1 MIPVECGAALVN
13 TCGNPL
19 NQEGNIMDV
28 LKAQYEARAKDLEAA
43 KAIVDLCATEDRA
56 MTVDER
62 VTFDRTTEE
71 FSRRSAMIEELKRM
85 SAHEAE
91 VRASQAG
98 AEDQIRPV
106 GQVVKPS
113 NDVET
118 IRSMARGEIRSAE
131 FGARENRDVLTSS
144 TGSPVPTNFFDSV
157 ILLAKAVGPM
167 LTVGTTLNTAGGE
180 NLQIPRLSTYSVGT
194 VNAQAAT
201 LGESDPAFSAF
212 ITLGAFKYGFLTQIS
227 RELLEDS
234 GVDILAL
241 LAQNCGIALGSAV
254 STALTTGTDTTE
266 PNGIV
271 TASGSALIGG
281 TGLATTGAFTYE
293 DLVSLY
299 YSLDPAARALPGVG
313 FMAKGSSIAAMRTL
327 KDGAGNFVF
336 QPAMSESTPDRVL
349 GVPLI
354 ENPAMAAIAASA
366 KSVICGHF
374 PSYYVRT
381 VGGIRLDRS
390 DDFAFSSD
398 LITFRCTFR
407 VDGDLPQT
415 SHVKHFV
422 GAAT

>member
-1 MIPVECGAALVN
+1 
-13 TCGNPL
+13 
-19 NQEGNIMDV
+19 MDV
-28 LKAQYEARAKDLEAA
+28 LKAQYDARAKDLEAA

-56 MTVDER
+56 MTVDEK

-85 SAHEAE
+85 SVHEAE
-91 VRASQAG
+91 VRASQEG
-98 AEDQIRPV
+98 HEDQIRPV

-118 IRSMARGEIRSAE
+118 IRSLARGEIRSAD
-131 FGARENRDVLTSS
+131 FGMERRDVLTSS
-144 TGSPVPTNFFDSV
+144 TGAPVPTSFYDQV
-157 ILLAKAVGPM
+157 IMLAKAVGPM
-167 LTVGTTLNTAGGE
+167 LEVGTTLNTAGGE

-194 VNAQAAT
+194 VNAQGAT

-234 GVDILAL
+234 GVDILSL
-241 LAQNCGIALGSAV
+241 LAMNCGTALGFAV
-254 STALTTGTDTTE
+254 NTALTTGTDTTE

-293 DLVSLY
+293 NLVSLY

-313 FMAKGSSIAAMRTL
+313 FMAKGSSIAAMRVL

-349 GVPLI
+349 GVPLY

-366 KSVICGHF
+366 KSVIAGHF

>member
-1 MIPVECGAALVN
+1 
-13 TCGNPL
+13 
-19 NQEGNIMDV
+19 MDV

-71 FSRRSAMIEELKRM
+71 FSRRSTMIEELKRM

-91 VRASQAG
+91 VRASQEG
-98 AEDQIRPV
+98 HEDQIRPV
-106 GQVVKPS
+106 GQIAAPS
-113 NDVET
+113 NDVAT
-118 IRSMARGEIRSAE
+118 IRSLARGEIRSAD
-131 FGARENRDVLTSS
+131 FGMERRDVLTSS
-144 TGSPVPTNFFDSV
+144 TGAPVPTSFYDQV
-157 ILLAKAVGPM
+157 IMLAKAVGPM
-167 LTVGTTLNTAGGE
+167 LNVSTIINTAGGE
-180 NLQIPRLSTYSVGT
+180 TIQVPRLATYSVGT

-201 LGESDPAFSAF
+201 LGESDPTFSSFVNLTAW
-212 ITLGAFKYGFLTQIS
+212 KYGFLTQIS

-293 DLVSLY
+293 NLVSLY
-299 YSLDPAARALPGVG
+299 YSLDPAARALPGIG

-354 ENPAMAAIAASA
+354 ENPAMAAIGASA

-398 LITFRCTFR
+398 LITFRCTYR

>member
-1 MIPVECGAALVN
+1 
-13 TCGNPL
+13 
-19 NQEGNIMDV
+19 MDV

-56 MTVDER
+56 MTVDEK

-91 VRASQAG
+91 VRASQEG
-98 AEDQIRPV
+98 HEDQIRPV

-118 IRSMARGEIRSAE
+118 IRSLARGEIRSSE
-131 FGARENRDVLTSS
+131 FGPIQTRDVTTSS
-144 TGSPVPTNFFDSV
+144 TGSPVSTNFYDQV
-157 ILLAKAVGPM
+157 IMLARAIGPM
-167 LTVGTTLNTAGGE
+167 LRVSTILNTAGGE

-194 VNAQAAT
+194 VSAQAAT
-201 LGESDPAFSAF
+201 IGESDPVFGSFVTLSAY
-212 ITLGAFKYGFLTQIS
+212 KYSFLTQIS
-227 RELLEDS
+227 AELLSDS
-234 GVDILAL
+234 GVNILDL
-241 LAQNCGIALGSAV
+241 LAMNCANALGVAV
-254 STALTTGTDTTE
+254 NTALTTGTAGAVE
-266 PNGIV
+266 PNGVV

-281 TGLATTGAFTYE
+281 TGLAVTGAFTYE
-293 DLVSLY
+293 NLVSLY

-349 GVPLI
+349 GVPLY
-354 ENPAMAAIAASA
+354 ENPAMAAIGASA
-366 KSVICGHF
+366 KSVIAGHF

-390 DDFAFSSD
+390 DDFAFSAD
-398 LITFRCTFR
+398 LVTFRCTFR
-407 VDGDLPQT
+407 VDGNLPQT
-415 SHVKHFV
+415 SHIKHFV

>member
-1 MIPVECGAALVN
+1 
-13 TCGNPL
+13 
-19 NQEGNIMDV
+19 MDV

-43 KAIVDLCATEDRA
+43 KAIVDLCAIEDRA

-91 VRASQAG
+91 VRASQEG
-98 AEDQIRPV
+98 HEDQIRPV
-106 GQVVKPS
+106 AQVVAPS
-113 NDVET
+113 NDVAT
-118 IRSMARGEIRSAE
+118 IRSLARGEIRSAD
-131 FGARENRDVLTSS
+131 FGNERRDVLTSS
-144 TGSPVPTNFFDSV
+144 TGAPVPTSFYDQV
-157 ILLAKAVGPM
+157 IMLAKAVGPM
-167 LTVGTTLNTAGGE
+167 LDVGTTLNTTGGE
-180 NLQIPRLSTYSVGT
+180 SLQIPRLATYSVGT

-234 GVDILAL
+234 GVDILSL
-241 LAQNCGIALGSAV
+241 LAMNCGTALGFAV
-254 STALTTGTDTTE
+254 NTALTTGTDTTE

-293 DLVSLY
+293 NLVSLY

-415 SHVKHFV
+415 SHVKHFI

>member
-1 MIPVECGAALVN
+1 
-13 TCGNPL
+13 
-19 NQEGNIMDV
+19 MDV

-56 MTVDER
+56 MTVDEK

-91 VRASQAG
+91 VRASQEG
-98 AEDQIRPV
+98 HEDQIRPV
-106 GQVVKPS
+106 GQIAAPS
-113 NDVET
+113 NDVAT
-118 IRSMARGEIRSAE
+118 IRSLARGEIRSAD
-131 FGARENRDVLTSS
+131 FGMERRDVLTSS
-144 TGSPVPTNFFDSV
+144 TGAPVPTSFYDQV
-157 ILLAKAVGPM
+157 IMLAKAVGPM
-167 LTVGTTLNTAGGE
+167 LNVSTIINTAGGDTI
-180 NLQIPRLSTYSVGT
+180 QVPRLATYSVGT

-201 LGESDPAFSAF
+201 LGESDPTFSSFVNLTAW
-212 ITLGAFKYGFLTQIS
+212 KYGFLTQIS

-293 DLVSLY
+293 NLVSLY

-354 ENPAMAAIAASA
+354 ENPAMAAIGASA

-398 LITFRCTFR
+398 LITFRCTYR

>member
-1 MIPVECGAALVN
+1 
-13 TCGNPL
+13 
-19 NQEGNIMDV
+19 MDV

-56 MTVDER
+56 MTVDEK

-91 VRASQAG
+91 VRASQEG
-98 AEDQIRPV
+98 HEDQIRPV
-106 GQVVKPS
+106 GHVVKPS

-118 IRSMARGEIRSAE
+118 IRSLARGEIRSAE
-131 FGARENRDVLTSS
+131 FGQERRDVLTSS
-144 TGSPVPTNFFDSV
+144 TGAPVPTSFYDQV
-157 ILLAKAVGPM
+157 IMLARAVGPM
-167 LTVGTTLNTAGGE
+167 LNVATTLNTAGGE

-234 GVDILAL
+234 GVDILDL
-241 LAQNCGIALGSAV
+241 LAMNCGNALGFAV
-254 STALTTGTDTTE
+254 NTALTTGTDTTE
-266 PNGIV
+266 PNGVV
-271 TASGSALIGG
+271 TASGSGITGG
-281 TGLATTGAFTYE
+281 TAVSGAFTYE
-293 DLVSLY
+293 NLVSLY
-299 YSLDPAARALPGVG
+299 YSLDPAARALPGIG

-349 GVPLI
+349 GVPLY

-366 KSVICGHF
+366 KSVIAGHF

-398 LITFRCTFR
+398 LITFRCSYR

-415 SHVKHFV
+415 SHIKHFI
-422 GAAT
+422 GAGT

>member
-1 MIPVECGAALVN
+1 
-13 TCGNPL
+13 
-19 NQEGNIMDV
+19 MDV

-62 VTFDRTTEE
+62 LTFDRTTEE
-71 FSRRSAMIEELKRM
+71 FSRRTTMIEELKRM

-91 VRASQAG
+91 VRASQVG
-98 AEDQIRPV
+98 HEDEVRPV

-131 FGARENRDVLTSS
+131 FGANERRDVLTSS
-144 TGSPVPTNFFDSV
+144 TGSPVPTSFFDSV
-157 ILLAKAVGPM
+157 IMLARAVGPM
-167 LTVGTTLNTAGGE
+167 LAVSTTINTTGGE
-180 NLQIPRLSTYSVGT
+180 NLQIPRLATYSVGT
-194 VNAQAAT
+194 VSAQAAII
-201 LGESDPAFSAF
+201 GESDPTFGSFVTLSAY
-212 ITLGAFKYGFLTQIS
+212 KYSFLTQIS
-227 RELLEDS
+227 AELLSDT
-234 GVDILAL
+234 GVNILDL
-241 LAQNCGIALGSAV
+241 LAMNCGNALGFAV
-254 STALTTGTDTTE
+254 NTALTTGTAGAVE
-266 PNGIV
+266 PNGVV

-281 TGLATTGAFTYE
+281 TGLAETGAFTYE
-293 DLVSLY
+293 NLVSLY

-349 GVPLI
+349 GVPLY
-354 ENPAMAAIAASA
+354 ENPAMAAIGASA
-366 KSVICGHF
+366 KSVIAGHF

-390 DDFAFSSD
+390 DDFAFSQD
-398 LITFRCTFR
+398 LVTFRCTYR
-407 VDGDLPQT
+407 VDGNLPQT
-415 SHVKHFV
+415 SHIKHFV

>member
-1 MIPVECGAALVN
+1 
-13 TCGNPL
+13 
-19 NQEGNIMDV
+19 MDV

-56 MTVDER
+56 MTVDEK

-71 FSRRSAMIEELKRM
+71 FSRRSTMIEELKRM

-91 VRASQAG
+91 VRASQEG
-98 AEDQIRPV
+98 AEDQVRPV
-106 GQVVKPS
+106 GQIVKPS

-118 IRSMARGEIRSAE
+118 IRSMARGEIRSAD
-131 FGARENRDVLTSS
+131 FGLERRDVLTSS
-144 TGSPVPTNFFDSV
+144 TGAPVPTSFYDQV
-157 ILLAKAVGPM
+157 IMLAKAVGPM
-167 LTVGTTLNTAGGE
+167 LDVGTTLNTAGGE
-180 NLQIPRLSTYSVGT
+180 SIQIPRLSTYSVGT

-234 GVDILAL
+234 GVDILSL
-241 LAQNCGIALGSAV
+241 LAMNCGTALGFAV
-254 STALTTGTDTTE
+254 NTALTTGTDTTE

-293 DLVSLY
+293 NLVSLY

>member
-1 MIPVECGAALVN
+1 
-13 TCGNPL
+13 
-19 NQEGNIMDV
+19 MDV

-91 VRASQAG
+91 VRASQEG
-98 AEDQIRPV
+98 HEDQIRPV
-106 GQVVKPS
+106 GQVIAPS
-113 NDVET
+113 NDLTT
-118 IRSMARGEIRSAE
+118 IRSLARGEIRSAD
-131 FGARENRDVLTSS
+131 FGMERRDILTSS
-144 TGSPVPTNFFDSV
+144 TGSPVSTNFYDQV
-157 ILLAKAVGPM
+157 IMLAKAVGPM
-167 LTVGTTLNTAGGE
+167 LNVSTIINTAGGE
-180 NLQIPRLSTYSVGT
+180 TIQVPRLATYSVGT

-201 LGESDPAFSAF
+201 LGESDPTFSSFVNLTAW
-212 ITLGAFKYGFLTQIS
+212 KYGFLTQIS

-293 DLVSLY
+293 NLVSLY

-349 GVPLI
+349 GVPLY
-354 ENPAMAAIAASA
+354 ENPAMAAIGAST
-366 KSVICGHF
+366 KSVIAGHF

>member
-1 MIPVECGAALVN
+1 
-13 TCGNPL
+13 
-19 NQEGNIMDV
+19 MDV

-56 MTVDER
+56 MTVDEK

-91 VRASQAG
+91 VRASQEG
-98 AEDQIRPV
+98 HEDQIRPV

-118 IRSMARGEIRSAE
+118 IRSLARGEIRSAE
-131 FGARENRDVLTSS
+131 FGQERRDVLTSS
-144 TGSPVPTNFFDSV
+144 TGAPVPTSFYDQV
-157 ILLAKAVGPM
+157 IMLARAVGPM
-167 LTVGTTLNTAGGE
+167 LNVATTLNTAGGE

-234 GVDILAL
+234 GVDILDL
-241 LAQNCGIALGSAV
+241 LAMNCGNALGFAV
-254 STALTTGTDTTE
+254 NTALTTGTDTTE
-266 PNGIV
+266 PNGVV
-271 TASGSALIGG
+271 TASGSGITGG
-281 TGLATTGAFTYE
+281 TAVSGAFTYE
-293 DLVSLY
+293 NLVSLY
-299 YSLDPAARALPGVG
+299 YSLDPAARALPGIG

-336 QPAMSESTPDRVL
+336 QPSMSESTPDRVL
-349 GVPLI
+349 GVPLY
-354 ENPAMAAIAASA
+354 ENPAMAAIATSA
-366 KSVICGHF
+366 KSVLAGHF

-415 SHVKHFV
+415 SHIKHFI
-422 GAAT
+422 GAGT

>member
-1 MIPVECGAALVN
+1 
-13 TCGNPL
+13 
-19 NQEGNIMDV
+19 MDV
-28 LKAQYEARAKDLEAA
+28 LKAQYEARAKDLEVA

-91 VRASQAG
+91 VRASQEG
-98 AEDQIRPV
+98 HEDQIRPV

-118 IRSMARGEIRSAE
+118 IRSLARGEIRSAE
-131 FGARENRDVLTSS
+131 FGQERRDVLTSS
-144 TGSPVPTNFFDSV
+144 TGAPVPTSFYDQV
-157 ILLAKAVGPM
+157 IMLARAVGPM
-167 LTVGTTLNTAGGE
+167 LNVATTINTAGGE

-212 ITLGAFKYGFLTQIS
+212 VTLGAFKYGFLTQIS

-234 GVDILAL
+234 GVNILDL
-241 LAQNCGIALGSAV
+241 LAMNCGNALGFAV
-254 STALTTGTDTTE
+254 NTGLTTGDGGASE
-266 PNGIV
+266 PNGVV

-293 DLVSLY
+293 NLVSLY
-299 YSLDPAARALPGVG
+299 YSLDPAARALPGIG

-349 GVPLI
+349 GVPLY

-366 KSVICGHF
+366 KSVIAGHF

-390 DDFAFSSD
+390 DDFAFSAD
-398 LITFRCTFR
+398 LVTFRCTFR

-415 SHVKHFV
+415 SHIKHFV

>member
-1 MIPVECGAALVN
+1 
-13 TCGNPL
+13 
-19 NQEGNIMDV
+19 
-28 LKAQYEARAKDLEAA
+28 
-43 KAIVDLCATEDRA
+43 
-56 MTVDER
+56 
-62 VTFDRTTEE
+62 
-71 FSRRSAMIEELKRM
+71 
-85 SAHEAE
+85 
-91 VRASQAG
+91 
-98 AEDQIRPV
+98 
-106 GQVVKPS
+106 
-113 NDVET
+113 
-118 IRSMARGEIRSAE
+118 
-131 FGARENRDVLTSS
+131 
-144 TGSPVPTNFFDSV
+144 
-157 ILLAKAVGPM
+157 M
-167 LTVGTTLNTAGGE
+167 LGVGTTLNTAGGE

-201 LGESDPAFSAF
+201 LGESDPVFSAF
-212 ITLGAFKYGFLTQIS
+212 VTLSAFKYGFLTQIS

-234 GVDILAL
+234 GVDILSL
-241 LAQNCGIALGSAV
+241 LAMNCGTALGFAV
-254 STALTTGTDTTE
+254 NTALTTGTDTTE

-293 DLVSLY
+293 NLVSLY

-398 LITFRCTFR
+398 LITFRCTYR

>member
-1 MIPVECGAALVN
+1 
-13 TCGNPL
+13 
-19 NQEGNIMDV
+19 MDV

-71 FSRRSAMIEELKRM
+71 FSRRSTMIEELKRM

-91 VRASQAG
+91 VRASQVG

-113 NDVET
+113 NDVDT
-118 IRSMARGEIRSAE
+118 IRSLARGEIRSAE

-144 TGSPVPTNFFDSV
+144 TGSPVPTSFFDSV
-157 ILLAKAVGPM
+157 IMLARAVGPM
-167 LTVGTTLNTAGGE
+167 LAVSTTINTAGGE
-180 NLQIPRLSTYSVGT
+180 NLQIPRLSTYSVGS

-234 GVDILAL
+234 GVNILDL
-241 LAQNCGIALGSAV
+241 LAMNCGNALGFV
-254 STALTTGTDTTE
+254 VNNDLTVGTGTTQST
-266 PNGIV
+266 GVV

-293 DLVSLY
+293 NLVSLY

-354 ENPAMAAIAASA
+354 ENPAMAAIGASA
-366 KSVICGHF
+366 KSVIAGHF

-390 DDFAFSSD
+390 DDFAFSAD
-398 LITFRCTFR
+398 LVTFRCTFR
-407 VDGDLPQT
+407 VDGNLPQT
-415 SHVKHFV
+415 SHIKHFV

>member
-1 MIPVECGAALVN
+1 
-13 TCGNPL
+13 
-19 NQEGNIMDV
+19 MDV

-91 VRASQAG
+91 VRASQEG
-98 AEDQIRPV
+98 HEDQIRPV
-106 GQVVKPS
+106 GQIVKPS

-118 IRSMARGEIRSAE
+118 IRSLARGEIRSAD
-131 FGARENRDVLTSS
+131 FGNERRDVLTSS
-144 TGSPVPTNFFDSV
+144 TGAPVPTSFYDQV
-157 ILLAKAVGPM
+157 IMLAKAVGPM
-167 LTVGTTLNTAGGE
+167 LTVATTINTTGGE
-180 NLQIPRLSTYSVGT
+180 SLQLPRLSTYSVGT
-194 VNAQAAT
+194 VNTQAAT

-254 STALTTGTDTTE
+254 STALTTGTDRTE

-293 DLVSLY
+293 NLVSLY

-349 GVPLI
+349 GVPLY

-366 KSVICGHF
+366 KSVIAGHF

>member
-1 MIPVECGAALVN
+1 
-13 TCGNPL
+13 
-19 NQEGNIMDV
+19 MDV

-91 VRASQAG
+91 VRASQEG
-98 AEDQIRPV
+98 HEDQIRPV
-106 GQVVKPS
+106 GQVIAPS
-113 NDVET
+113 NDLTT
-118 IRSMARGEIRSAE
+118 IRSLARGEIRSAD
-131 FGARENRDVLTSS
+131 FGMERRDILTSS
-144 TGSPVPTNFFDSV
+144 TGSPVSTNFYDQV
-157 ILLAKAVGPM
+157 IMLAKAVGPM
-167 LTVGTTLNTAGGE
+167 LNVSTIINTAGGE
-180 NLQIPRLSTYSVGT
+180 TIQVPRLATYSVGT

-201 LGESDPAFSAF
+201 LGESDPTFSSFVNLTAW
-212 ITLGAFKYGFLTQIS
+212 KYGFLTQIS

-293 DLVSLY
+293 NLVSLY

-349 GVPLI
+349 GVP
-354 ENPAMAAIAASA
+354 
-366 KSVICGHF
+366 
-374 PSYYVRT
+374 
-381 VGGIRLDRS
+381 
-390 DDFAFSSD
+390 
-398 LITFRCTFR
+398 
-407 VDGDLPQT
+407 
-415 SHVKHFV
+415 
-422 GAAT
+422 

>member
-1 MIPVECGAALVN
+1 
-13 TCGNPL
+13 
-19 NQEGNIMDV
+19 MDV

-56 MTVDER
+56 MTVDEK

-91 VRASQAG
+91 VRASQEG
-98 AEDQIRPV
+98 HEDQIRPV

-118 IRSMARGEIRSAE
+118 IRSLARGEIRSAD
-131 FGARENRDVLTSS
+131 FGMERRDVTTSS
-144 TGSPVPTNFFDSV
+144 TGAPVSTNFYDQV

-167 LTVGTTLNTAGGE
+167 LTVATTLNTAGGE

-212 ITLGAFKYGFLTQIS
+212 VTLGAFKYGFLTQIS

-293 DLVSLY
+293 NLVSLY

>member
-1 MIPVECGAALVN
+1 
-13 TCGNPL
+13 
-19 NQEGNIMDV
+19 MDV

-56 MTVDER
+56 MTVDEK

-91 VRASQAG
+91 VRASQEG
-98 AEDQIRPV
+98 HEDQIRPV
-106 GQVVKPS
+106 GQVAAPS
-113 NDVET
+113 NDVAT
-118 IRSMARGEIRSAE
+118 IRSLARGEIRSAD
-131 FGARENRDVLTSS
+131 FGMERRDVLTSS
-144 TGSPVPTNFFDSV
+144 TGAPVPTSFFDQV
-157 ILLAKAVGPM
+157 IMLAKAVGPM
-167 LTVGTTLNTAGGE
+167 LDVGTTLNTTGGE
-180 NLQIPRLSTYSVGT
+180 SLQIPRLSTYSVGT

-234 GVDILAL
+234 GVDILSL
-241 LAQNCGIALGSAV
+241 LAMNCGTALGFAV
-254 STALTTGTDTTE
+254 NTALTTGTDTTE

-293 DLVSLY
+293 NLVSLY

-366 KSVICGHF
+366 KSVIAGHF

>member
-1 MIPVECGAALVN
+1 
-13 TCGNPL
+13 
-19 NQEGNIMDV
+19 MDV

-62 VTFDRTTEE
+62 AAFDRTTEE

-91 VRASQAG
+91 VRASQEG
-98 AEDQIRPV
+98 HEDQIRPV

-118 IRSMARGEIRSAE
+118 IRSLARGEIRSAE
-131 FGARENRDVLTSS
+131 FAPERRDILTSS
-144 TGSPVPTNFFDSV
+144 TGAPVPTSFFDQV
-157 ILLAKAVGPM
+157 IMLARAVGPM
-167 LTVGTTLNTAGGE
+167 LNVSTTLNTAGGE

-194 VNAQAAT
+194 VNSQAAT
-201 LGESDPAFSAF
+201 LGESDSQFSSF
-212 ITLGAFKYGFLTQIS
+212 ITLGAFKYGFLTQVS

-234 GVDILAL
+234 GVNILDL
-241 LAQNCGIALGSAV
+241 LAMNCGNALGFAV
-254 STALTTGTDTTE
+254 NTALTTGTDTTE
-266 PNGIV
+266 PNGVV

-281 TGLATTGAFTYE
+281 TGLSTVGAFTYGN
-293 DLVSLY
+293 LVSLY
-299 YSLDPAARALPGVG
+299 YSLDSAARALPGIG
-313 FMAKGSSIAAMRTL
+313 FMAKGSSIAAMRVL
-327 KDGAGNFVF
+327 QDGAGNFVF
-336 QPAMSESTPDRVL
+336 QPSMSESTPDRVL
-349 GVPLI
+349 GVPLY

-366 KSVICGHF
+366 KSVIAGHF

-398 LITFRCTFR
+398 LVTFRCTYR

-415 SHVKHFV
+415 SHIKHFV

>member
-1 MIPVECGAALVN
+1 MN

-56 MTVDER
+56 MTVDEK

-91 VRASQAG
+91 VRASQEG
-98 AEDQIRPV
+98 HEDQIRPV

-118 IRSMARGEIRSAE
+118 IRSLARGEIRSAE
-131 FGARENRDVLTSS
+131 FGTERRDVLTSS
-144 TGSPVPTNFFDSV
+144 TGAPVPTSFYDQV
-157 ILLAKAVGPM
+157 IMLARAVGPM
-167 LTVGTTLNTAGGE
+167 LSVATTLNTTGGE
-180 NLQIPRLSTYSVGT
+180 SLQIPRLSTYSVGT

-212 ITLGAFKYGFLTQIS
+212 VTLGAFKYGFLTQVS

-234 GVDILAL
+234 GVNILDL
-241 LAQNCGIALGSAV
+241 LAMNCGNALGFAV
-254 STALTTGTDTTE
+254 NTGLTTGDGGSSE
-266 PNGIV
+266 PNGVV

-281 TGLATTGAFTYE
+281 TGLATIGAFTYE
-293 DLVSLY
+293 NLVSLY
-299 YSLDPAARALPGVG
+299 YSLDPAARALPGIG

-349 GVPLI
+349 GVPLY
-354 ENPAMAAIAASA
+354 ENPAMAAIGASA
-366 KSVICGHF
+366 KSVIAGHF

-415 SHVKHFV
+415 SHIKHFV

>member
-1 MIPVECGAALVN
+1 
-13 TCGNPL
+13 
-19 NQEGNIMDV
+19 MDV
-28 LKAQYEARAKDLEAA
+28 LKAQYDARAKDLEAA

-71 FSRRSAMIEELKRM
+71 FSRRSTMIEELKRM

-91 VRASQAG
+91 VRASQEG

-113 NDVET
+113 NDVDT
-118 IRSMARGEIRSAE
+118 IRSLARGEIRSAD

-144 TGSPVPTNFFDSV
+144 TGSPVPTNFFNSV
-157 ILLAKAVGPM
+157 IMLAKAVGPM
-167 LTVGTTLNTAGGE
+167 LSVGTTLNTAGGE

-234 GVDILAL
+234 GVDILSL
-241 LAQNCGIALGSAV
+241 LAMNCGTALGFAV
-254 STALTTGTDTTE
+254 NTALTTGTDTTE

-293 DLVSLY
+293 NLVSLY

>member
-1 MIPVECGAALVN
+1 
-13 TCGNPL
+13 
-19 NQEGNIMDV
+19 MDV
-28 LKAQYEARAKDLEAA
+28 LKAQYDARAKDLEAA

-71 FSRRSAMIEELKRM
+71 FSRRSTMIEELKRM

-91 VRASQAG
+91 VRASQEG

-118 IRSMARGEIRSAE
+118 IRSLARGEIRSAE
-131 FGARENRDVLTSS
+131 FGQERRDVLTTS
-144 TGSPVPTNFFDSV
+144 TGAPVPTSFYDQV
-157 ILLAKAVGPM
+157 IMLARAVGPM
-167 LTVGTTLNTAGGE
+167 LAVSTTINTAGGE
-180 NLQIPRLSTYSVGT
+180 SLQIPRLATYSVGT

-234 GVDILAL
+234 GVNILDL
-241 LAQNCGIALGSAV
+241 LAMNCGNALGFV
-254 STALTTGTDTTE
+254 VNNDLTLGTGTTQAT
-266 PNGIV
+266 GVV

-281 TGLATTGAFTYE
+281 TGLAATGGFTYE
-293 DLVSLY
+293 NLVSLY

-349 GVPLI
+349 GVPLY
-354 ENPAMAAIAASA
+354 ENPAMAAIGAST
-366 KSVICGHF
+366 KSVIAGHF

-390 DDFAFSSD
+390 DDFAFSAD
-398 LITFRCTFR
+398 LVTFRCTFR
-407 VDGDLPQT
+407 VDGNLPQT

>member
-1 MIPVECGAALVN
+1 
-13 TCGNPL
+13 
-19 NQEGNIMDV
+19 MDV

-91 VRASQAG
+91 VRASQEG
-98 AEDQIRPV
+98 HEDQIRPV

-118 IRSMARGEIRSAE
+118 IRSLARGEIRSAD
-131 FGARENRDVLTSS
+131 FGMERRDVTTSS
-144 TGSPVPTNFFDSV
+144 TGAPVSTNFYDQV

-167 LTVGTTLNTAGGE
+167 LTVATTLNTAGGE

-241 LAQNCGIALGSAV
+241 LAQNCGNALGFAV
-254 STALTTGTDTTE
+254 NTALTTGTDTTE
-266 PNGIV
+266 PNGVV
-271 TASGSALIGG
+271 TASGSGITGG
-281 TGLATTGAFTYE
+281 TAVSGAFTYE
-293 DLVSLY
+293 NLVSLY
-299 YSLDPAARALPGVG
+299 YSLDPAARALPGIG

-336 QPAMSESTPDRVL
+336 QPSMSESTPDRVL
-349 GVPLI
+349 GVPLY
-354 ENPAMAAIAASA
+354 ENPAMAAIATSA
-366 KSVICGHF
+366 KSVLAGHF

-415 SHVKHFV
+415 SHIKHFI
-422 GAAT
+422 GAGT

>member
-1 MIPVECGAALVN
+1 
-13 TCGNPL
+13 
-19 NQEGNIMDV
+19 MDV

-62 VTFDRTTEE
+62 IAFDRTTEE
-71 FSRRSAMIEELKRM
+71 FSRRSTMIEELKRM

-91 VRASQAG
+91 VRASQEG

-118 IRSMARGEIRSAE
+118 IRSLARGEIRSAE
-131 FGARENRDVLTSS
+131 FGYQRRDLLTS
-144 TGSPVPTNFFDSV
+144 TGGAPVPTNFYDQV
-157 ILLAKAVGPM
+157 IMLARAVGPM
-167 LTVGTTLNTAGGE
+167 LSVATTLNTTGGE
-180 NLQIPRLSTYSVGT
+180 SLQIPRLSAYSTGT

-201 LGESDPAFSAF
+201 LGESDPAFGSGF
-212 ITLGAFKYGFLTQIS
+212 VTLGAFKYGFLTQIS

-234 GVDILAL
+234 GVNIIDL
-241 LAQNCGIALGSAV
+241 LAMNAGNALGV
-254 STALTTGTDTTE
+254 VVNQALTTGTDTVE
-266 PNGIV
+266 PNGVV

-281 TGLATTGAFTYE
+281 TGLATTGGFTYE
-293 DLVSLY
+293 NLVSLY
-299 YSLDPAARALPGVG
+299 YSLDPAARALPGIG
-313 FMAKGSSIAAMRTL
+313 FMAKGSSIAAMRVL

-336 QPAMSESTPDRVL
+336 QPSMSESTPDRVL
-349 GVPLI
+349 GVPLY
-354 ENPAMAAIAASA
+354 ENPAMAAIGASA
-366 KSVICGHF
+366 KSVIAGHF

-390 DDFAFSSD
+390 DDFAFSAD
-398 LITFRCTFR
+398 LVTFRCTFR